1 MKTRASKGQTAFT
14 EAVALF
20 RQGDVTAAEALCLSI
35 PESDPLYFDAQ
46 HLSGLAALH
55 AGRHEESVTRL
66 QRAVAVN
73 GKDAA
78 AQGNLGLA
86 LMRAGRLQDALQV
99 LEDALALDPKSSSNE
114 LYRGQVLVKL
124 KRLDEAVMAF
134 RRTIELR
141 PDDPGTYRHLAVTL
155 GDMGRLEEALCA
167 HEKVLELEPDQADH
181 YGNIAGILCS
191 LKRHSEISPF
201 VEKALQLQP
210 GHEIALLGRMDML
223 IASGKLNEALA
234 SAEELLAAHPK
245 SLQGHIWRSKILVL
259 MNQPERALQLSA
271 AVRNI
276 ALDDP
281 ATHVNQGWIL
291 SFLNRFREAIVC
303 YDRAIKLK
311 PDHVDARYNRAFAML
326 TLGHFEEG
334 WVEYEYRNLRQKTLS
349 ARKYPKPLWWGKE
362 PIKDRRLFLYYEQGL
377 GDTIQFSRYAMLA
390 ADQGAK
396 VIMSVHDPLRRLFA
410 SFDRRIRVIGMDEEP
425 TEFDFHCP
433 LLSLPLAF
441 GTKLGTIPAWPEGYL
456 KAPAEDAQA
465 WAQRLPAG
473 RRRIGLVWSG
483 STLHHNDALR
493 SIPLAKL
500 TPLFQSGDVWVSL
513 QKGPRDSD
521 RPALEASDIFDPT
534 DELGDFADTA
544 ALISALDLV
553 VTVDTSVAH
562 LAGALG
568 KPVWVILPFSPDFRW
583 LLRREDTPWYSGM
596 RLFRQR
602 RPGDWEDVVAR
613 LKTTLQEGSRRL

>member
-1 MKTRASKGQTAFT
+1 MKPPANTRQAQLAEAASLLK
-14 EAVALF
+14 
-20 RQGDVTAAEALCLSI
+20 RGDNAAAEGLCLAI
-35 PESDPLYFDAQ
+35 LQHQPGNFDAL
-46 HLSGLAALH
+46 HLAGIAALQGERFEEGISRLERAIAINSNDVAIH
-55 AGRHEESVTRL
+55 A
-66 QRAVAVN
+66 
-73 GKDAA
+73 
-78 AQGNLGLA
+78 NLGTA
-86 LMRAGRLQDALQV
+86 QMKAGHWQDALKS
-99 LEDALALDPKSSSNE
+99 LDKALALDPQSASAEFN
-114 LYRGQVLVKL
+114 RAQVLVKL
-124 KRLDEAVMAF
+124 KRQSAAITGF
-134 RRTIELR
+134 RRAIELKA
-141 PDDPGTYRHLAVTL
+141 DYLAAYLHLGRVLT
-155 GDMGRLEEALCA
+155 DNGRLQDALCTYETLLRLQPEGA
-167 HEKVLELEPDQADH
+167 HNHA
-181 YGNIAGILCS
+181 NMAATLCV
-191 LKRHSEISPF
+191 LKRYDEVLPF
-201 VEKALQLQP
+201 AEKALQLQP
-210 GHEIALLGRMDML
+210 GNELALLSRMDML
-223 IASGKLNEALA
+223 IATGKLNEALA

-568 KPVWVILPFSPDFRW
+568 KPVWMMLPFSPDFRW
-583 LLRREDTPWYSGM
+583 LLRREDSPWYPSM
-596 RLFRQR
+596 RLFRQQK
-602 RPGDWEDVVAR
+602 PGDWDNVIAR
-613 LKTTLQEGSRRL
+613 INQALKVLQ